1 MAVTQVRQAPGVA
14 GTQIL
19 SIVCVLDG
27 RQENPAQLLRDLH
40 SAAASMSMPFEV
52 VVMMNGAPSAEVGGV
67 RSLTRSVDSL
77 QIYFIKQR
85 VDYLTAVLAGLENA
99 IGDWV
104 ATVDLACD
112 EPVVVPE
119 LMLTAQREQ
128 CEVAIAS
135 ETGRRRRGVAEAVL
149 ATGFHAAFRGLHGYS
164 LSRESP
170 TARLLS
176 RAVVND
182 VLQHDSPLIALET
195 LTASAGY
202 ARARVQAR
210 QRAARRISISERA
223 RIRWRTLIGINVAPL
238 RIANL
243 ICAGGA
249 LGALS
254 YSAYVIVIYLVK
266 SNVVPGWTTVSL
278 ILSAMFLTMSLVL
291 GMLSEYLILLL
302 DPGARRGRY
311 EIAEELSSTVQPRHK
326 LLNVETRL

>member
-1 MAVTQVRQAPGVA
+1 MA

-27 RQENPAQLLRDLH
+27 RQDNPVQRLRDMHACAGAL
-40 SAAASMSMPFEV
+40 SMPFELV
-52 VVMMNGAPSAEVGGV
+52 VVVNGAPAQELGGI
-67 RSLTRSVDSL
+67 RSLTRNIDSL
-77 QIYFIKQR
+77 QIYFVKQR
-85 VDYLTAVLAGLENA
+85 VDYPTAVLAGLESA

-104 ATVDLACD
+104 ATLDLACD
-112 EPVVVPE
+112 EPGVIPQLVA
-119 LMLTAQREQ
+119 TAQREQ

-135 ETGRRRRGVAEAVL
+135 PVGRQRRRGVAEALL

-195 LTASAGY
+195 LTATAGY
-202 ARARVQAR
+202 ARARVPAA
-210 QRAARRISISERA
+210 QRNAPRVSIAERA
-223 RIRWRTLIGINVAPL
+223 RVRWRTLIGINVAPL

-243 ICAGGA
+243 ICG
-249 LGALS
+249 LGAVGAVS
-254 YSAYVIVIYLVK
+254 YSVYVIVIYMVK
-266 SNVVPGWTTVSL
+266 ADVVPGWTTVSL

-302 DPGARRGRY
+302 DPGTRRGRY
-311 EIAEELSSTVQPRHK
+311 EIAEELSSTIQPRHR

>member
-1 MAVTQVRQAPGVA
+1 MP

-27 RQENPAQLLRDLH
+27 RQDNPAQRLRDLH
-40 SAAASMSMPFEV
+40 SCAAAMPMPFELV
-52 VVMMNGAPSAEVGGV
+52 VVINGAPPAEVGGV

-77 QIYFIKQR
+77 QLYFIKQR

-104 ATVDLACD
+104 ATLDLACD
-112 EPVVVPE
+112 EPAVIPE
-119 LMLTAQREQ
+119 LVATAQREQ

-135 ETGRRRRGVAEAVL
+135 RTGPRHRGIAEGLL
-149 ATGFHAAFRGLHGYS
+149 ATGFHAAFRSLHGYS
-164 LSRESP
+164 LSQESP

-176 RAVVND
+176 RAVVNA

-195 LTASAGY
+195 LAATAGY
-202 ARARVQAR
+202 PRARV
-210 QRAARRISISERA
+210 RAAQRDAAGIPIAERA
-223 RIRWRTLIGINVAPL
+223 RVRWRTLIGINVAPL

-243 ICAGGA
+243 ICALGA
-249 LGALS
+249 LGAVS
-254 YSAYVIVIYLVK
+254 YSVYVIVIYLVK
-266 SNVVPGWTTVSL
+266 SDVVPGWTTVSL

-311 EIAEELSSTVQPRHK
+311 EITEELSSSVQPRHK